1 MKIPNFGRRRRK
13 IEKIVV
19 RRNVCLVLS
28 LLLSFF
34 YYQKAWYYFTDET
47 CAEYGDL
54 LFPAGIVLI
63 LLLLFSKKL
72 VLTRILLA
80 VTSVVWVKMYLNLYQ
95 ELNGQRAEF
104 VPVLF
109 YCLILFLLNI
119 LFNAKQDY
127 TH

>member
-1 MKIPNFGRRRRK
+1 MKIPDFGRKRRK
-13 IEKIVV
+13 IEKIVA

-47 CAEYGDL
+47 CAAYGDF
-54 LFPAGIVLI
+54 LFPAGILLI

-80 VTSVVWVKMYLNLYQ
+80 LTSVMWVKLYIDLYQ
-95 ELNGQRAEF
+95 ELHMQRADA
-104 VPVLF
+104 VTVLF
-109 YCLILFLLNI
+109 YCLILLLLNI
-119 LFNAKQDY
+119 LFNAKEDY